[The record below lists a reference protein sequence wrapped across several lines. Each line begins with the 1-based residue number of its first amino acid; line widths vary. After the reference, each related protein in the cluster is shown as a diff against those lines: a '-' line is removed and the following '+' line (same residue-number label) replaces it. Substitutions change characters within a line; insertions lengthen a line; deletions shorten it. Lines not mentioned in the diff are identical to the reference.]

1 MGALLPCSGTEPS
14 SDSPAACVFLCAPL
28 DVFLVVPFKVCP
40 PKRKAVRL
48 VPPRS
53 RPTGRLTRQ
62 GHAAAPMEPIT
73 LPEAHTRQRT
83 STPVDTARGDVT
95 TPWPEADAIVN
106 HASRCSALNLRAY
119 LARDLDRTLFEGN
132 TETPS
137 QPPLRVHTALRTSKS
152 VPRPTSRFEK
162 VVGTHVVASSSLPF

>member
-1 MGALLPCSGTEPS
+1 
-14 SDSPAACVFLCAPL
+14 
-28 DVFLVVPFKVCP
+28 
-40 PKRKAVRL
+40 
-48 VPPRS
+48 
-53 RPTGRLTRQ
+53 
-62 GHAAAPMEPIT
+62 
-73 LPEAHTRQRT
+73 
-83 STPVDTARGDVT
+83 VT
-95 TPWPEADAIVN
+95 TPWPEADAIVAPRNAVGIGIESSEATIVN